1 MMVTEMLH
9 HGKNSCFNALL
20 GVGGAVADR
29 DSQAM
34 RRVIDDVLACDKLV
48 RCSDRLE
55 CTWLASQMADS
66 MRNRQG

>member
-1 MMVTEMLH
+1 M
-9 HGKNSCFNALL
+9 
-20 GVGGAVADR
+20 GVGGAVAER
-29 DSQAM
+29 DSLTM

-66 MRNRQG
+66 IRNRQG